1 MSDVKAVHN
10 YLTVGNQIGYSTIMQ
25 DASVTVNT
33 RGLIMK
39 APVVSDN
46 KVLVHTEDGV
56 LYVLGRLNNA
66 EIADLNDVLQ
76 KVGNVTKIVTLIDN
90 VEQAN
95 NSVQTSSFTA
105 PVVNNAQQPDV
116 QTPVAID
123 PDASGQNNNVIQ
135 Q

>member
-1 MSDVKAVHN
+1 
-10 YLTVGNQIGYSTIMQ
+10 MQ

-95 NSVQTSSFTA
+95 NAVQTSSFTA

-116 QTPVAID
+116 QTPVSID
-123 PDASGQNNNVIQ
+123 PDASGQNNNAVSYTHLRLF
-135 Q
+135 

>member
-1 MSDVKAVHN
+1 
-10 YLTVGNQIGYSTIMQ
+10 
-25 DASVTVNT
+25 
-33 RGLIMK
+33 
-39 APVVSDN
+39 
-46 KVLVHTEDGV
+46 LVHTEDGV